1 MKTSATRQGSAVA
14 VDVVVTDEA
23 LTVELSD
30 GRTLSVPLN
39 WFPRLV
45 NGTDTE
51 RRNWRLAGRGQ
62 GIHWEQLDEDISVE
76 GLIAGDPSGE
86 SASSFKRW
94 LDGREQRSE
103 TRVAETPLKSNR

>member
-1 MKTSATRQGSAVA
+1 MKTSATRQGSALA

-23 LTVELSD
+23 LTVELSG
-30 GRTLSVPLN
+30 GRTLSVPLA

-45 NGTDTE
+45 HGTDAE

-62 GIHWEQLDEDISVE
+62 GIHWEQLDEDINVE

-86 SASSFKRW
+86 SASSLQRW
-94 LDGREQRSE
+94 MDGRKQRIE
-103 TRVAETPLKSNR
+103 NRVAP